1 MTETNVFSAR
11 DIITMNASRPHAT
24 HVAVRDGRILGAGSL
39 EDMEQWAPYTLTD
52 DFADKIL
59 VPGFV
64 EGHAHAMEGGIW
76 DFPYVGYEDRWDPSG
91 RRWEGAQ
98 SLDAV
103 IAALTAAEARLDDA
117 ETPLFAW
124 GFDPIYFGE
133 ARMNATQLDSVST
146 TRPIIV
152 LHSNGHLLNVNSRLM
167 DMAGI
172 TADTNVYGVLK
183 DDNGKPTGELMEMA
197 AKYMAYRQTGN
208 PFFGGIKTPSLL
220 RYAESAVN
228 CGVTTATDLF
238 ASFNE
243 ESLAAYVEAS
253 QTPGY
258 ALRLMPA
265 LNTIEQS
272 IDEGIALAKRALQDN
287 NDRLH
292 HRLCKVMTDGS
303 IQGFTARMKWPGY
316 HNGKPNGLWNLDPDT
331 LGELVLE
338 YHKAGLHL
346 HIHTNGDEAS
356 ELMLDALEAA
366 QLACPR
372 PDHRHTLQHC
382 QMADASQFR
391 RMAKLGVCVNLFAN
405 HIYYWGDQHAAIT
418 MGPDRA
424 NRMDAA
430 GTAQRE
436 GVHFSIHSDAPVT
449 PMAPLFTAWCAVNR
463 QTRTGTVLGP
473 EEQISAEDALYAI
486 TLGAAYTLHMDHLV
500 GSIEPGKYADFAV
513 LEDSPLQVSPDA
525 IRDIGVWGTISGGA
539 PHKAATLT
547 G

>member
-1 MTETNVFSAR
+1 MSEITVFSAR
-11 DIITMNASRPHAT
+11 DIITMNASRPHST
-24 HVAVRDGRILGAGSL
+24 HVAVRDGRILGAGGL
-39 EDMEQWAPYTLTD
+39 EDMQQWGPFTLND
-52 DFADKIL
+52 DFAEKTL

-76 DFPYVGYEDRWDPSG
+76 DFPYIGFEDRWDPSG

-98 SLDAV
+98 SLEAA
-103 IAALTAAEARLDDA
+103 IAALTAAEARLNDA

-133 ARMNATQLDSVST
+133 ARMNAAQLDTVST
-146 TRPIIV
+146 NRPIIV

-183 DDNGKPTGELMEMA
+183 DDSGKPTGELMEMA

-208 PFFGGIKTPSLL
+208 PFFGGIKVPSLL

-243 ESLAAYVEAS
+243 ESLAAYAEAS
-253 QTPGY
+253 KTPGY

-272 IDEGIALAKRALQDN
+272 IDEGIALAKRALRDN

-303 IQGFTARMKWPGY
+303 IQGFTARLKWPGY

-331 LGELVLE
+331 LGELVLG

-356 ELMLDALEAA
+356 ELMLDAVEAA
-366 QLACPR
+366 QLAYPR

-405 HIYYWGDQHAAIT
+405 HIYYWGDQHATIT

-463 QTRTGTVLGP
+463 QTRTGMVLGP
-473 EEQISAEDALYAI
+473 EERITAEDALYAV

-500 GSIEPGKYADFAV
+500 GSIEPGKFADFAV
-513 LEDSPLQVSPDA
+513 LEHSPLEVDPEA
-525 IRDIGVWGTISGGA
+525 IRDIGVWGTISGGT
-539 PHKAATLT
+539 PHKAATRT